1 MAVVRESL
9 TNVAKHAAARTVALI
24 VDIEDGHL
32 MVHIKDD
39 GVGFAAS
46 GLISGQGLR
55 NLKERAES
63 LGGTCELLTAP
74 GNGTR
79 IVWSLPLPA

>member
-1 MAVVRESL
+1 
-9 TNVAKHAAARTVALI
+9 
-24 VDIEDGHL
+24 